1 MTRRTLILI
10 AAALAVARAA
20 GAQSTA
26 PATTTPSAT
35 PATSATP
42 AASDSARTM
51 PAPGRLSWTSDRLP
65 LRVGDL
71 LTVVVDEQTTAR
83 EQVSQVAQGDRSLR
97 GDLNAGIGEDDR
109 IGPTKS
115 IGSVLRS
122 DSREVGEA
130 GHRGDLSGVLTV
142 RVVSIAADGTAQVEG
157 SKKVNVDGRPQ
168 EIVVRGLV
176 RPQDVSASNC
186 VPSSRVANAEITYK
200 GKKIAPH
207 TSFIGR
213 ILGMLWP

>member
-1 MTRRTLILI
+1 MTSRTLILM
-10 AAALAVARAA
+10 AAALAIAHAA
-20 GAQSTA
+20 GAQGA
-26 PATTTPSAT
+26 A
-35 PATSATP
+35 PATSAAP
-42 AASDSARTM
+42 PASDSARTM

-83 EQVSQVAQGDRSLR
+83 EQVSQTAQGDRSLR
-97 GDLNAGIGEDDR
+97 GDLNAGIGEDAR

-122 DSREVGEA
+122 DSRDIGEA
-130 GHRGDLSGVLTV
+130 NRRGDLTSVLTV
-142 RVVSIAADGTAQVEG
+142 RVVSIAADGAAQVEG

-168 EIVVRGLV
+168 EMVIRGVV
-176 RPQDVSASNC
+176 RPQDVSPSNC

-200 GKKIAPH
+200 GKKIGPH
-207 TSFIGR
+207 TSLIGR